1 MERLPSPQNLPSY
14 RRPIFEDAAARL
26 LEPRRFIQVLAGPRQ
41 VGKTTLARQ
50 LAQALGFPSHYASA
64 DAALGFDRSWI
75 AAQWEVGR
83 NRTAED
89 DEGRALLILDEVQ
102 KVQGWSDTVKALWDE
117 DTASGSRLKVIVL
130 GSAPLLVRRGLSES
144 LAGRFELIRVTH
156 WSFAEMRAAFGWGL
170 KRFVYFGGY
179 PGAAELAEDE
189 ERWRNYILDSLV
201 ETTLSRDV
209 LLLNPVTKPAL
220 LRQLF
225 RIGCEYSGQ
234 VLSYNKMLGQLQ
246 DAGNTTTLA
255 HYVDLLSAAGMLS
268 GLQKYSGSKVRRRA
282 SSPKLLVHNTALM
295 SAALGVPRNDAYSDP
310 DTWGRLVETA
320 VGAHLLNSGLDVF
333 YWREGNREVDYV
345 IVADRRPLALEVKS
359 GRRETSLSGF
369 TAFSQKYRN
378 ARVLLVGAQGIP
390 LDEFL
395 TTPPDQW
402 LKTERPVVSV

>member
-1 MERLPSPQNLPSY
+1 MKPTLSTALPAY
-14 RRPIFEDAAARL
+14 RRPIFEVAATRL

-50 LAQALGFPSHYASA
+50 LAEALGFPTQYASA
-64 DAALGFDRSWI
+64 DAALGFDRNWI

-83 NRTAED
+83 RRIADN
-89 DEGRALLILDEVQ
+89 DEGQALLILDEVQ
-102 KVQGWSDTVKALWDE
+102 KVPGWSDVVKALWDE
-117 DTASGSRLKVIVL
+117 DTASGRRLKVLVL

-156 WSFAEMRAAFGWGL
+156 WGFDEMRAAFGWGL

-189 ERWRNYILDSLV
+189 ERWRQYILDSLV

-225 RIGCEYSGQ
+225 KLGCEYSGQ
-234 VLSYNKMLGQLQ
+234 ILSYNKMLGQLQ

-255 HYVDLLSAAGMLS
+255 HYVDLLGAAGMLS
-268 GLQKYSGSKVRRRA
+268 GLQKYSGSQVRRRA

-295 SAALGVPRNDAYSDP
+295 SAVLAAPRNEAYSDP
-310 DTWGRLVETA
+310 NIWGRLVETS
-320 VGAHLLNSGLDVF
+320 VGAHLLSSGASVF
-333 YWREGNREVDYV
+333 YWRDGNREVDYV
-345 IVADRRPLALEVKS
+345 LAS
-359 GRRETSLSGF
+359 GRTPVAIEVTSGREKGTLPGLA
-369 TAFSQKYRN
+369 AFARKYRS
-378 ARVLLVGAQGIP
+378 ARPFLVGGQGMP

-395 TTPPDQW
+395 ATPPDQW
-402 LKTERPVVSV
+402 STKL